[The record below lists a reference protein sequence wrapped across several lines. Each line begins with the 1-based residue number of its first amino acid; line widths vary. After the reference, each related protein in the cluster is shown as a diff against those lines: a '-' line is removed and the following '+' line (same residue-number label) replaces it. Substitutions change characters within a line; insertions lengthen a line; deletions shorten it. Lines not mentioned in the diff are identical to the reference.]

1 MGARLNKFFHWQPER
16 EVFLEPLHRFARPA
30 VRFDRLQIGID
41 NKHIDVALS
50 PKVLSSATE
59 LVRRM
64 VHEDLAANGW
74 GELGLEPTAKDFDAF
89 REIYSGLMEV
99 AVERVHDRVSAPE
112 VIQLLHLIL
121 LKMLLEMPG
130 RALENFRNQLQLD
143 AEGFATQLS
152 GRNLELH
159 ERLVALAKL
168 EPGVRYRT
176 LRRIF
181 KVVQRLESTNLRKLR
196 KSVLG
201 VSWDIPK
208 LVLFNPLLHLSGFSC
223 ESQFMNHY
231 PLLCIDEDEENYFAL
246 TNRILCE
253 LFGDYLPG
261 WAMSVA
267 VPARRPDGNS
277 KLQNGAFNSFLDG
290 QRLLERALQK
300 EEYTGP
306 SVSWLDAPDNI
317 TMLIHPVRSGWFL
330 SDKPS
335 DEETI
340 VPWLDPHWPEFQQ
353 RIGTELFQR
362 FMKAGITRRAIAGYR
377 TPRVYHQ
384 LEGRVPV
391 REVYNYLAGT
401 IPRRR
406 LMRRI
411 AATSPNLDAGETIKT
426 LDMVSNHIRRMSTLR
441 QQEYVIRYLRDFL
454 SFRRDLKL
462 AYFANQLM
470 SQIRLLTVPEEIKL
484 SRDNGS
490 LYEFPLRAEVEPEG
504 QKIRSHVILKADVRG
519 STEITRQLLA
529 NRLNPATHFSMNF
542 FGPIT
547 KLLGDSGAQKV
558 TVEGDALIL
567 TIFDYDGASL
577 QSLAVANAC
586 GLARKILSVMD
597 TQNTQNRVHGLPE
610 LELGLG
616 MAFSNDAPAYLY
628 DERRQDHDLPRRSI
642 RPTGSPLVL
651 LSLRR
656 SVHWKHPPREPSGCE
671 VLTRSSPEDAK
682 PKLLRYNVNGIEL
695 DSPAFLKLKS
705 ELALHRVRIRDKAG
719 NPQLL
724 SCGTVSR
731 PARSDALV
739 GGSGRRRSSVWEG
752 DVTGDLDPEGRQ
764 FYEVITNPKVIG
776 AGTFQVKHQEPG
788 GEYRHIWANTPFN
801 SPDLRSWPISAGS
814 RSLATAPGYRPG
826 GENRSWCRPS
836 PA

>member
-74 GELGLEPTAKDFDAF
+74 GEVGVEPTAKDFDAF

-277 KLQNGAFNSFLDG
+277 KLQIYDRSQDGAFNSFLDG

-362 FMKAGITRRAIAGYR
+362 FMKAGITRRAIAAYR

-547 KLLGDSGAQKV
+547 KLLGDFGAQKV
-558 TVEGDALIL
+558 FVEGDALIL

-628 DERRQDHDLPRRSI
+628 DERRKI
-642 RPTGSPLVL
+642 MISPAINQADR
-651 LSLRR
+651 LSSCSAELRR
-656 SVHWKHPPREPSGCE
+656 SVHWKHHKEHRVE
-671 VLTRSSPEDAK
+671 VLTEQSEDAK

-719 NPQLL
+719 NPHYYHVGRYLDRL
-724 SCGTVSR
+724 GATHW
-731 PARSDALV
+731 LV
-739 GGSGRRRSSVWEG
+739 VREAPVMVWEG

-764 FYEVITNPKVIG
+764 FYEVITNPKVI
-776 AGTFQVKHQEPG
+776 ARVRSKLSTKSRVASTGTSG
-788 GEYRHIWANTPFN
+788 
-801 SPDLRSWPISAGS
+801 
-814 RSLATAPGYRPG
+814 
-826 GENRSWCRPS
+826 
-836 PA
+836 